1 MNILNDDILNNSQKD
16 NNIPVDFIDDGNRYV
31 IYADVCG
38 IPKEDIDIGIKG
50 QVLMINATREFGVKS
65 GFHLSEI
72 KTGKLCKVIE
82 LKSDIDIKKVTA
94 EYNHGLLK
102 IVIPKVKD
110 ENAVKIE
117 IM

>member
-1 MNILNDDILNNSQKD
+1 M
-16 NNIPVDFIDDGNRYV
+16 
-31 IYADVCG
+31 
-38 IPKEDIDIGIKG
+38 
-50 QVLMINATREFGVKS
+50 
-65 GFHLSEI
+65 SEI

-102 IVIPKVKD
+102 IVIPKAKD